1 MSELQNENT
10 EVLVSEDVVSTTP
23 ATEESKD
30 DSLGKLGVALIG
42 LAAIG
47 TLTLGKAAV
56 KGGKKLVDK
65 INEKR
70 ADLKRLKDSK
80 EADFVEEDSE
90 NVVLEDDQDETEDE
104 KKYLKDWKS
113 WVWDHGNMVLDFLF

>member
-1 MSELQNENT
+1 MRYKINFKEDKSMSELQNENT

-47 TLTLGKAAV
+47 TLALGKAAV

-65 INEKR
+65 INEKK
-70 ADLKRLKDSK
+70 ADLKRFKDSK
-80 EADFVEEDSE
+80 NAEYR
-90 NVVLEDDQDETEDE
+90 ETEDE
-104 KKYLKDWKS
+104 DADVEDQDGSEDEK
-113 WVWDHGNMVLDFLF
+113 

>member
-10 EVLVSEDVVSTTP
+10 KVLVSENVNTTP

-30 DSLGKLGVALIG
+30 DSSLGKLGIALIG

-47 TLTLGKAAV
+47 TYTVGKATV
-56 KGGKKLVDK
+56 KGGMHVVNKIKEKK
-65 INEKR
+65 

-80 EADFVEEDSE
+80 NADYREAEPE
-90 NVVLEDDQDETEDE
+90 NDAEKDQDETEDE
-104 KKYLKDWKS
+104 K
-113 WVWDHGNMVLDFLF
+113 

>member
-30 DSLGKLGVALIG
+30 DSWGKLGIALIG

-47 TLTLGKAAV
+47 TLSLGKAAV

-80 EADFVEEDSE
+80 EADFVEEGFEDVE
-90 NVVLEDDQDETEDE
+90 LEDDEDE
-104 KKYLKDWKS
+104 K
-113 WVWDHGNMVLDFLF
+113 

>member
-42 LAAIG
+42 YRNFSA
-47 TLTLGKAAV
+47 
-56 KGGKKLVDK
+56 
-65 INEKR
+65 
-70 ADLKRLKDSK
+70 
-80 EADFVEEDSE
+80 
-90 NVVLEDDQDETEDE
+90 
-104 KKYLKDWKS
+104 WKS
-113 WVWDHGNMVLDFLF
+113 GSKGR

>member
-47 TLTLGKAAV
+47 TLALGKAAV

-65 INEKR
+65 INEKK
-70 ADLKRLKDSK
+70 ADLKRFKDSK
-80 EADFVEEDSE
+80 NAAYCEAED
-90 NVVLEDDQDETEDE
+90 EDADAEDQDESEDE
-104 KKYLKDWKS
+104 K
-113 WVWDHGNMVLDFLF
+113 

>member
-10 EVLVSEDVVSTTP
+10 QVMVSEDVVSTTP

-30 DSLGKLGVALIG
+30 DSSLGKLGIALIG
-42 LAAIG
+42 LAAVG
-47 TLTLGKAAV
+47 TLALGKAAV

-70 ADLKRLKDSK
+70 ANLKRLKDSK
-80 EADFVEEDSE
+80 DADFVEEGFEDVE
-90 NVVLEDDQDETEDE
+90 LEDDFEDE
-104 KKYLKDWKS
+104 DKNEK
-113 WVWDHGNMVLDFLF
+113 

>member
-1 MSELQNENT
+1 MRYKINFKEDKSMSELQNENT
-10 EVLVSEDVVSTTP
+10 EVLTSEDVVSTTP

-47 TLTLGKAAV
+47 TLALGKAAV

-65 INEKR
+65 INEKK
-70 ADLKRLKDSK
+70 ADLKRFKDSK
-80 EADFVEEDSE
+80 NAEYREAEDEDAE
-90 NVVLEDDQDETEDE
+90 NPEDQDESED
-104 KKYLKDWKS
+104 KK
-113 WVWDHGNMVLDFLF
+113 

>member
-10 EVLVSEDVVSTTP
+10 QVMVSEDVVSTTP

-47 TLTLGKAAV
+47 TFALGKAAV

-70 ADLKRLKDSK
+70 AYLKRCKDYDD
-80 EADFVEEDSE
+80 ADFVEEGSE
-90 NVVLEDDQDETEDE
+90 GVVLEDDFSDDEDKNE
-104 KKYLKDWKS
+104 K
-113 WVWDHGNMVLDFLF
+113 

>member
-10 EVLVSEDVVSTTP
+10 EVMVSEDVNTTP

-30 DSLGKLGVALIG
+30 DSLGKLGIALIG
-42 LAAIG
+42 LAAVG
-47 TLTLGKAAV
+47 TLALGKAAV

-70 ADLKRLKDSK
+70 ADLKRFKDSK
-80 EADFVEEDSE
+80 DAVFVEEGSE
-90 NVVLEDDQDETEDE
+90 DVKLEDDFSDDEDKNE
-104 KKYLKDWKS
+104 K
-113 WVWDHGNMVLDFLF
+113 